1 MAASRHPAPAP
12 IFVLGGQVDVDVDIF
27 AAHPGPEWTKIEC
40 ATKRAY
46 GCGDLAKE
54 ALQGL
59 TLYAHLGGGDDPL
72 FSSSSLAIRMT
83 DTARR
88 GFESE
93 LDLIHPRGDTRV
105 ACHHFICCPRK
116 GTPCYQTIATG
127 LVQIAGDREGLTVVF
142 LLFRRDPRAE
152 LAYYLAYDH
161 AAASLCLLPHVPD
174 PVEAVSSVK
183 PVAKRNGAGGDFELF
198 VMACELSS
206 SSVPPRHFLCACTAE
221 TRANAASD
229 GTVEESFSAHVVFP
243 FKTMGIWAGL
253 SRGLMYCDLDTTSDG
268 DVGFGFI
275 QLPYECLLDTM
286 QEEMAEKVAYQPM
299 EVTRTMGCVDSSITF
314 VCIDPAREYANDLV
328 KVGNMQMTCAHG
340 GGASF

>member
-1 MAASRHPAPAP
+1 MSMSM
-12 IFVLGGQVDVDVDIF
+12 D
-27 AAHPGPEWTKIEC
+27 IEC

-59 TLYAHLGGGDDPL
+59 TLYAHLGGCDDPL
-72 FSSSSLAIRMT
+72 LSSSLAIRMT

-93 LDLIHPRGDTRV
+93 LDLIHPRADKHV

-174 PVEAVSSVK
+174 PVE
-183 PVAKRNGAGGDFELF
+183 P
-198 VMACELSS
+198 
-206 SSVPPRHFLCACTAE
+206 
-221 TRANAASD
+221 
-229 GTVEESFSAHVVFP
+229 SA
-243 FKTMGIWAGL
+243 
-253 SRGLMYCDLDTTSDG
+253 R
-268 DVGFGFI
+268 
-275 QLPYECLLDTM
+275 
-286 QEEMAEKVAYQPM
+286 
-299 EVTRTMGCVDSSITF
+299 
-314 VCIDPAREYANDLV
+314 
-328 KVGNMQMTCAHG
+328 
-340 GGASF
+340 